1 MFSVCPEESVVSC
14 SSTRSGSPLE
24 LMETFAFCMG
34 KLFRMLI
41 TWICKL
47 PLDIKSC
54 PFAIK
59 NAFFLYRRFQYMRR
73 HFYFMTAFLSV
84 FFKSQIHGLSDNF

>member
-41 TWICKL
+41 N
-47 PLDIKSC
+47 LD
-54 PFAIK
+54 
-59 NAFFLYRRFQYMRR
+59 L
-73 HFYFMTAFLSV
+73 
-84 FFKSQIHGLSDNF
+84 